1 MNKTSK
7 TLKEKVKKLINLME
21 TNTSTKWDFELEY
34 TYDCIVTE
42 DGTNKHTSESYH
54 DEIYTGG
61 KIWHLVNEI
70 KEELNK
76 VAPN

>member
-21 TNTSTKWDFELEY
+21 SNTSTKWDFALEH

-42 DGTNKHTSESYH
+42 DGTNRHSQDCY
-54 DEIYTGG
+54 DEVYTGG

-70 KEELNK
+70 KEELN
-76 VAPN
+76 